1 MSCVSAVDGEWLAE
15 AGPMFFSV
23 KESFETTLRRRAQ
36 QKKDRAKMEEEMQAQ
51 QAADEAAAQASLQER
66 LSARRSQAVA
76 TPGRRTT
83 GATPRFM
90 PRKKGRLGL

>member
-1 MSCVSAVDGEWLAE
+1 MSCVSAVEGEWLAE

-23 KESFETTLRRRAQ
+23 KESFETTLQRRQ
-36 QKKDRAKMEEEMQAQ
+36 QQRQDLAKMEAEMQQQ
-51 QAADEAAAQASLQER
+51 QAADEAAAESSLQER

-76 TPGRRTT
+76 TAGRRTT